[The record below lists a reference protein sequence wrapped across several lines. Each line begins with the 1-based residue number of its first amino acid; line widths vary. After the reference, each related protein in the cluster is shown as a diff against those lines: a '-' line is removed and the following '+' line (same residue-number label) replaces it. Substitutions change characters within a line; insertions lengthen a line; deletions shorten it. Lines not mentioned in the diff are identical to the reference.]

1 MYAGHQQKEKVH
13 GGGGVLAVAIGA
25 DFVGEHLADGGSADG
40 HLDSGEAGGFK
51 TIDHRFHVGHG
62 GGQQGAHP
70 NDIGFALFGSGP
82 EFVDALVHADI
93 MHFEAGAFGHHADQV
108 LADVVQVAAHG
119 AHEQR
124 ANALDALAGAE
135 EGFEHRHAG
144 FHGARGDEHL
154 GDVENVVLEIFSHH
168 AHAGDQ
174 ALVQNLLSGLGED
187 FKHN

>member
-1 MYAGHQQKEKVH
+1 MYAGHQPKEEVH

-25 DFVGEHLADGGSADG
+25 DFVGEHLADGCPADG
-40 HLDSGEAGGFK
+40 HLDLGEAGGPE
-51 TIDHRFHVGHG
+51 TIDHRFHVSHG

-70 NDIGFALFGSGP
+70 NDIGFALFGGGH

-108 LADVVQVAAHG
+108 LADVVEVAAHG
-119 AHEQR
+119 AHQQGPD
-124 ANALDALAGAE
+124 ALDALAGAE
-135 EGFEHRHAG
+135 EGFEHGHAG
-144 FHGARGDEHL
+144 LHRAGGDEHL

-174 ALVQNLLSGLGED
+174 ALVQIQTGHHG
-187 FKHN
+187 HV